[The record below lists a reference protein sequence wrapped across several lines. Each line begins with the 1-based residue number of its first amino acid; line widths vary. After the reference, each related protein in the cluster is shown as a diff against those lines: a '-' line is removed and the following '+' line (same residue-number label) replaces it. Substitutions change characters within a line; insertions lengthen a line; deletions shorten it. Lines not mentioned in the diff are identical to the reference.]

1 MKPSRFEYVL
11 PRSIEEAV
19 AARVEHADTVVLS
32 GGQSLVPTL
41 NFRLSNPEAVID
53 LRLVPGLDDVR
64 VEGEWIHVGGRTR
77 QRDLELDD
85 AVHAANPL
93 IRETLHHVAHPVIR
107 NRGTVGGSIAH
118 ADPSAELPCLLLCL
132 DGEVVAH
139 GPSGARTI
147 DAQDLFEFILSTT
160 LEPDEILTEVR
171 FPVLPERTGWC
182 FTEFAR
188 RHGDFALAGVA
199 ATLTL
204 ADDGTIAWGQLAAC
218 GVTTTPVRLV
228 AVEDALLD
236 DAADPSRFR
245 EIAALAA
252 DVVTVPDDESCSSA
266 YRRDLLV
273 GLVERALRTSWQR
286 ATERATARTSREV
299 TS

>member
-1 MKPSRFEYVL
+1 MKPSQFNYVL
-11 PRSIEEAV
+11 PHTIEEAV
-19 AARVEHADTVVLS
+19 SARAAYDDSVVLS
-32 GGQSLVPTL
+32 GGQSLIPTL

-53 LRLVPGLDDVR
+53 LRLIPGLDDIR
-64 VEGEWIHVGGRTR
+64 VDENWIHVGGRTR
-77 QRDLELDD
+77 QRDLELHEAAHD
-85 AVHAANPL
+85 ANPL
-93 IRETLHHVAHPVIR
+93 IRETLAHVAHPVIR

-132 DGEVVAH
+132 DGEAVAH
-139 GPSGARTI
+139 GSRGPRTI

-160 LEPDEILTEVR
+160 LEPEEILTEVR

-199 ATLTL
+199 ATVTL
-204 ADDGTIAWGQLAAC
+204 ADDGVIEWGQLAAC
-218 GVTTTPVRLV
+218 GVATTPVRLT
-228 AVEDALLD
+228 AVEDALLRCP
-236 DAADPSRFR
+236 ADPAKVR
-245 EIAALAA
+245 ELAQLAA
-252 DVVTVPDDESCSSA
+252 DVVTVPDDEGCSRA

-273 GLVERALRTSWQR
+273 GLVERAVLKAIAR
-286 ATERATARTSREV
+286 ATREV